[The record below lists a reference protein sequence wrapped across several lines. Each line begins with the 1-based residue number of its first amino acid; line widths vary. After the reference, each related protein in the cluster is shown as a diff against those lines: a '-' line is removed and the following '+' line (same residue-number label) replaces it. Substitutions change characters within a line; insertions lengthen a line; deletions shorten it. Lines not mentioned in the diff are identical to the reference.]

1 MPAPAAARSAISS
14 PVSTSACWKE
24 LTLMPIPEKT
34 EIGEHLFLPGHRA
47 CAGCGQAT
55 AVRIVLQAAGPNVI
69 VANATGCLEVFSTPF
84 PQSAWRVPWIH
95 SLFENTAAVASGVAA
110 ALEAQG
116 KLDGIKVIAMG
127 GDGGTIDIGF
137 GALSGMLERNDDVL
151 YVCYDNEAYMNTGV
165 QRSGAT
171 PLAASTTTSPAGKH
185 SLGEDRPKKDAPAIA
200 AAHGAPYVAT
210 ASVGYPTDLERK
222 VKKALSL
229 RGAKYIQV
237 HVPCPPGW
245 GHEDALTLE
254 LAKLAVTTG
263 LYPLVEWENGVVARV
278 RKIKPQPVED
288 YLKPQRRFA
297 HLFKSEAGKAEL
309 ARVQELAN
317 SNIKRYELAGTAQ

>member
-1 MPAPAAARSAISS
+1 MPVA
-14 PVSTSACWKE
+14 
-24 LTLMPIPEKT
+24 EKT
-34 EIGEHLFLPGHRA
+34 EIGEHLFVPGHRA

-55 AVRIVLQAAGPNVI
+55 AVRVVLEAAGPNVI
-69 VANATGCLEVFSTPF
+69 VANATGCLEVFSTPY

-95 SLFENTAAVASGVAA
+95 SLFENAAAVASGVAA
-110 ALEAQG
+110 ALKAQG
-116 KLDGIKVIAMG
+116 KLDGVRVIAMG

-171 PLAASTTTSPAGKH
+171 PLGASTTTSPPGKRA
-185 SLGEDRPKKDAPAIA
+185 LGEDLPKKDAPAIA

-210 ASVGYPTDLERK
+210 ASVGFYTDLERK
-222 VKKALSL
+222 VKKALSV

-245 GHEDALTLE
+245 GYDDKLTIE
-254 LAKLAVTTG
+254 LGKLAVATG
-263 LYPLVEWENGVVARV
+263 LCPLLEWENGLVTRA

-288 YLKPQRRFA
+288 YLKLQKRFA
-297 HLFKSEAGKAEL
+297 HLFKSEAGKAEI
-309 ARVQELAN
+309 ARIQELAN
-317 SNIKRYELAGTAQ
+317 RNIERYDLAIPAQQ